1 MPTQKIIGQVK
12 AYIIIT
18 FGLFVHA
25 LSWTA
30 FLIPAK
36 LISGGVAGIAATIFY
51 ATTIPTGYSYLAIN
65 GVLIL
70 IAIKLLGANFGIKT
84 IYSVV
89 VISLFLNLQ
98 QKFIT
103 EPIIT
108 DIFMATVLG
117 AVLSGVGI
125 GIVFAQ
131 GGSTGGTDII
141 AMIVTKYRNM
151 SPGKVILYCDIIIIS
166 SSYLVFQSIEK
177 LVYGFVAV
185 GVVGYTIDLVLN
197 GLKQSVQLM
206 IFSKKHNQIA
216 DEIST
221 KVKRGVTLLNASGWY
236 SKTDTKVVLT
246 IVKRYEVQRVYSI
259 VKEIDNEAFISQAAV
274 MGTYGLGFDPLK
286 G

>member
-274 MGTYGLGFDPLK
+274 MSTYGLGFDPLK